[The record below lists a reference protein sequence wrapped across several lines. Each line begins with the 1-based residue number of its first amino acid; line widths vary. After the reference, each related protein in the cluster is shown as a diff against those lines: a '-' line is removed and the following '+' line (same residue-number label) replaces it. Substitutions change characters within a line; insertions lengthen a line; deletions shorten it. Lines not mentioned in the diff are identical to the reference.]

1 MLHASNRQDKNTIF
15 EWIFILQGTC
25 EETRRCI
32 QISSMGWVLC
42 SPQHFRSKLS
52 LSCRCRKPNVEGRAQ
67 WEQNGRNETKC
78 IDPEWS
84 NMQQK
89 VKNEGENPPI
99 YNKIL
104 GHSRSWCM
112 IKIMLTKSRSTFYGI
127 FYYICWREK
136 VFDLGQIPLF
146 VNNK

>member
-1 MLHASNRQDKNTIF
+1 MHPTDKTRTQFF
-15 EWIFILQGTC
+15 ERIFILQGTW

-42 SPQHFRSKLS
+42 SPQHFRSNLS

-84 NMQQK
+84 NRQQK
-89 VKNEGENPPI
+89 VKNGRKNPPI

-112 IKIMLTKSRSTFYGI
+112 IKIILTKSRSTFYGI

-146 VNNK
+146 VKNK